1 MMIKLQAV
9 IFDLDGVITD
19 TANIHFAAWKK
30 LTDEINVYFD
40 REINELLKGVDR
52 MSSLEM
58 ILKNSK
64 KQYTKQYTYEE
75 KLSLTDRKNNYYRN
89 LLETITA
96 DSILP
101 GALNTLKLLKNLK
114 IKTGLASASKNAF
127 LIIDKLGISKY
138 FDYIADASKIKKG
151 KPDPEIFL
159 TTADNLKVR
168 SEECMGVE
176 DSEAGIKAIK
186 ATCMYA
192 LGIGD
197 SNILKDADYVIK
209 SLEDFNISKL
219 KFYCNRN

>member
-1 MMIKLQAV
+1 MENMMIKLQAV
-9 IFDLDGVITD
+9 IFDLDGVITG
-19 TANIHFAAWKK
+19 TANLHFAAWKK

-40 REINELLKGVDR
+40 RKINELLKGVDR
-52 MSSLEM
+52 MSSLEI
-58 ILKNSK
+58 ILRNSE
-64 KQYTKQYTYEE
+64 KQYTYEE

-96 DSILP
+96 DDILP

-186 ATCMYA
+186 AACMYA

-197 SNILKDADYVIK
+197 SNILKDADYVIR
-209 SLEDFNISKL
+209 SLEDFNINKL
-219 KFYCNRN
+219 ILL

>member
-1 MMIKLQAV
+1 MENMMIKLQAV
-9 IFDLDGVITD
+9 IFDLDGVITG
-19 TANIHFAAWKK
+19 TANLHFAAWKK

-40 REINELLKGVDR
+40 RKINELLKGVDR
-52 MSSLEM
+52 MSSLEI
-58 ILKNSK
+58 ILRNSE
-64 KQYTKQYTYEE
+64 KQYTYEE

-96 DSILP
+96 DDILP

-127 LIIDKLGISKY
+127 LIIDKLGIGEY
-138 FDYIADASKIKKG
+138 FDYIADASEIKKG

-159 TTADNLKVR
+159 TTADNLEVHP
-168 SEECMGVE
+168 EECMGVE

-186 ATCMYA
+186 AACMYA

-197 SNILKDADYVIK
+197 SNILKDADYVIR
-209 SLEDFNISKL
+209 SLEDFNINKL
-219 KFYCNRN
+219 ILL

>member
-9 IFDLDGVITD
+9 IFDLDGVITG
-19 TANIHFAAWKK
+19 TANLHFAAWKK

-40 REINELLKGVDR
+40 RKINELLKGVDR
-52 MSSLEM
+52 MSSLEI
-58 ILKNSK
+58 ILRNSE
-64 KQYTKQYTYEE
+64 KQYTYEE

-96 DSILP
+96 DDILP

-186 ATCMYA
+186 AACMYA

-197 SNILKDADYVIK
+197 SNILKDADYVIR
-209 SLEDFNISKL
+209 SLEDFNINKL
-219 KFYCNRN
+219 ILL